1 MVLDRWK
8 LTQTL
13 AFPGREHS
21 RDPVQSSLSPSTPQ
35 QSHWN
40 DPTTQTLSIWENKKS
55 CFPGVDPVITHVTA
69 IVLETL
75 QVGDLAG
82 FPLWTLQL
90 VWVLELGVLVKSGRR
105 REALASP
112 HPCWKSPTLPAGFV
126 KQPWFSHLQLR
137 LVTPGWGE
145 GRQAHF
151 SQACWPSSLNWTVRN

>member
-1 MVLDRWK
+1 MM
-8 LTQTL
+8 
-13 AFPGREHS
+13 S
-21 RDPVQSSLSPSTPQ
+21 
-35 QSHWN
+35 
-40 DPTTQTLSIWENKKS
+40 
-55 CFPGVDPVITHVTA
+55 

-90 VWVLELGVLVKSGRR
+90 VWVLVLGVLVKSGRR

-112 HPCWKSPTLPAGFV
+112 ILVGSPQPCLLVCSV

-151 SQACWPSSLNWTVRN
+151 SQAC